1 MLWLIAPLVVV
12 IGVVGFGVIYQAL
25 ATSRDRRKFPPFGKL
40 IEIDGKTWHYQ
51 IMGED
56 RLTVVVDS
64 GTGGTHL
71 DWQLVQPEVAKF
83 TRILTYDRAGY
94 GWSEMSSEPRTAEQV
109 VSELRQLLREIEIK
123 PPYVLVGM
131 SLSGLFSRL
140 FAYCYPEEVAGM
152 ILVDVA
158 HERMYE
164 ETPVKWVELNQRL
177 EGVLTHVVPLI
188 ARIGLLRLL
197 VTFDSLPM
205 AAGLFQK
212 FPPSMRPLVKALYS
226 QTQFG
231 KTFAQESA
239 AVSVSMSQVEQAR
252 KIKPFPDI
260 PLIVLSSG
268 KPDFDITQDVLQKLQ
283 ELHADLASESPQGIH
298 IIARESGHAI
308 QLDKPELVVDAI
320 RQVVEKVR
328 CGSTL

>member
-1 MLWLIAPLVVV
+1 MLWLVVPLGVL
-12 IGVVGFGVIYQAL
+12 IGVVGFGAIYQAL
-25 ATSRDRRKFPPFGKL
+25 ATSRDHRRFLPPGKL
-40 IEIDGKTWHYQ
+40 IEINGNNWHYQ
-51 IMGED
+51 VMG
-56 RLTVVVDS
+56 RGQPTVIVDS

-83 TRILTYDRAGY
+83 TKILTYDRPGY
-94 GWSEMSSEPRTAEQV
+94 GWSDLSSEPRTAEQV
-109 VSELRQLLREIEIK
+109 VSELRQLLREAEIE

-140 FAYCYPEEVAGM
+140 FAYHYPEEVAGM
-152 ILVDVA
+152 VLVDVA

-164 ETPVKWVELNQRL
+164 ETPVEWVELNKRL
-177 EGVLTHVVPLI
+177 EGLLVHVVPI
-188 ARIGLLRLL
+188 MGRIGLLRLL
-197 VTFDSLPM
+197 VTFDSLPF

-212 FPPSMRPLVKALYS
+212 FPPSMRPLAKALYS

-239 AVSVSMSQVEQAR
+239 AVSVSMNQVEQAR

-268 KPDFDITQDVLQKLQ
+268 KPDFDITQEVLQKLQ
-283 ELHADLASESPQGIH
+283 ELHAELANESPQGVH
-298 IIARESGHAI
+298 IVAHKSGHAI
-308 QLDKPELVVDAI
+308 QLDDPELVIDAI

-328 CGSTL
+328 CSSAP

>member
-1 MLWLIAPLVVV
+1 MLWLIVPLGVL
-12 IGVVGFGVIYQAL
+12 IGVVGFGAIYQAL
-25 ATSRDRRKFPPFGKL
+25 ATSRDRRKFPPSGKL
-40 IEIDGKTWHYQ
+40 IEINGKTWHYQ
-51 IMGED
+51 IMGEGH
-56 RLTVVVDS
+56 LTVVVDS

-94 GWSEMSSEPRTAEQV
+94 GWSDMSSETRTAEQV
-109 VSELRQLLREIEIK
+109 VSELRQLLREVEIE

-131 SLSGLFSRL
+131 SLGGLFSRL

-152 ILVDVA
+152 VLVDVA

-164 ETPVKWVELNQRL
+164 ETPVEWVELNQRL
-177 EGVLTHVVPLI
+177 ERLLTHVVPII

-197 VTFDSLPM
+197 VAFDSLPM

-212 FPPSMRPLVKALYS
+212 FPPSMRPLAKALYS

-320 RQVVEKVR
+320 RQVFEKVR
-328 CGSTL
+328 CGSAL